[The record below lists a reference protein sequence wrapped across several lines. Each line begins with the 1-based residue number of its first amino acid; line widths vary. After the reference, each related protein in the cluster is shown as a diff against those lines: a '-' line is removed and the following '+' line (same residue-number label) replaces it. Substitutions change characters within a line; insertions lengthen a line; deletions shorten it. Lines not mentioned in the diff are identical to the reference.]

1 MKNKH
6 GKESE
11 GTFFNVSHDWFYWLK
26 AWAKLHKL
34 KVSSKE
40 ENADMMAAQEFL
52 KCFEKLL
59 IKVCIYP
66 SMFLMRMRQNCTGR
80 KCQTKVTPAWRKS
93 WCPSI
98 KQQMICWLLF
108 DGDASVD
115 MKLKSLLDYYS
126 ENPQTIK
133 IIAKE
138 SLPVVQKS
146 KPQTWLQMSFS
157 RTDL

>member
-1 MKNKH
+1 MAKNQREH
-6 GKESE
+6 FLMSAMTGFIGLRLEPNF
-11 GTFFNVSHDWFYWLK
+11 T
-26 AWAKLHKL
+26 

-93 WCPSI
+93 
-98 KQQMICWLLF
+98 
-108 DGDASVD
+108 
-115 MKLKSLLDYYS
+115 
-126 ENPQTIK
+126 
-133 IIAKE
+133 
-138 SLPVVQKS
+138 
-146 KPQTWLQMSFS
+146 
-157 RTDL
+157 